1 MGNPIFPHFFPWI
14 SGSRHTTEKYTFHH
28 IREQFFFAFLKKAIS
43 VCVGKRWMTWL
54 LRKPFLTFS
63 ANSHSTDFPRPFS
76 FPPFSAFLKTLNSPK
91 WNVLAYLFVLGLVN
105 FPPLQ
110 RYPFLPWGGET
121 HWKQRNG
128 KFFLFSIPFSSLFRG
143 KDRCVCLSIKGKVE
157 RTTWKGKK
165 EKKVM
170 DFPMSRKIY

>member
-1 MGNPIFPHFFPWI
+1 M
-14 SGSRHTTEKYTFHH
+14 
-28 IREQFFFAFLKKAIS
+28 KKAIS

-63 ANSHSTDFPRPFS
+63 ANSHNTDFPRPFS
-76 FPPFSAFLKTLNSPK
+76 FPPFSAFLKTFNSPK
-91 WNVLAYLFVLGLVN
+91 WNVLAYFFVLGLVN

-128 KFFLFSIPFSSLFRG
+128 KFFPFFDTFFLSFSRESPFVSVCRLRVRSSEQPE
-143 KDRCVCLSIKGKVE
+143 KG
-157 RTTWKGKK
+157 RRR
-165 EKKVM
+165 KVM